1 MTLTEAAACGTP
13 AVATRIAGHVDAVD
27 DGVSGLLA
35 DDAHE
40 LVQHLVEL
48 CSDDRLWQKL
58 STGAVAHAAK
68 FSWDATAVG
77 LMQLLAEAAQTTGRR
92 GRTGRW
98 R

>member
-1 MTLTEAAACGTP
+1 
-13 AVATRIAGHVDAVD
+13 
-27 DGVSGLLA
+27 
-35 DDAHE
+35 
-40 LVQHLVEL
+40 VEL